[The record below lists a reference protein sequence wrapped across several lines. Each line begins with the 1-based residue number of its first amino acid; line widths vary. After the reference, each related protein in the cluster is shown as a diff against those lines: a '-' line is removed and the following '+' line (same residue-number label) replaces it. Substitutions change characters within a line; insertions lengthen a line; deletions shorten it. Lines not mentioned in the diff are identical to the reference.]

1 MSDEI
6 EDIQVDNQQPETEAS
21 DDHTQAQD
29 DHTDEQRNTKKGNAE
44 AAKYRRQLRQVEAE
58 RDQLQEHLERFRQA
72 EIAEACEGLLSVPK
86 LLFINGKSSADYYD
100 DNGKIDM
107 KKLQAASKELVKE
120 FGDQVARQNP
130 ISRLAGQQPNL
141 DPRAADPGD
150 WLTMG

>member
-72 EIAEACEGLLSVPK
+72 EIAEASKSLLTVPK
-86 LLFINGKSSADYYD
+86 LLFINGKSAADYYD
-100 DNGKIDM
+100 SDGKLDA
-107 KKLQAASKELVKE
+107 KKVKKASEEIVKE
-120 FGDQVARQNP
+120 FGDAVAPRIEAIFGREP
-130 ISRLAGQQPNL
+130 ID

-150 WLTMG
+150 WLTTG